1 MEELTLEK
9 EFEFWKLQHMY
20 DTLFIRI
27 THHYRDL
34 QNTGVTLPEFMQKKP
49 EDLATNEMNNILVN
63 ADKEH
68 FYNLY
73 EKAYQ
78 ELATIEDF

>member
-9 EFEFWKLQHMY
+9 EFEFYKLSSMY
-20 DTLFIRI
+20 DVLFVRMVQY
-27 THHYRDL
+27 YRDL
-34 QNTGVTLPEFMQKKP
+34 QSTGITLPEFMVEAP
-49 EDLATNEMNNILVN
+49 DVLAKREMNNILAN
-63 ADKEH
+63 NDRTH

-78 ELATIEDF
+78 ELATQGEF